1 MEASSS
7 PASMREV
14 LSIPLVQFEALTN
27 QLFASLATVS
37 PPTAASYSFSN
48 SLITAPDVESFVHC
62 EAALAEALNQ
72 SRLHQI
78 KQRRIEQ
85 LKEDIVALDW
95 RLNDICEK
103 LKEDKSELEEIIRE
117 AEVRVKAIDRTE
129 KGNVETPPFFLRATF
144 LPFFPFD
151 FSNFLWLTFFFL
163 PFGSPHPAS
172 IPADYMLAY
181 AQNLTNHTSAPLM
194 DTNPSP
200 DQMAPPAFRPPYPDD
215 AILRLGSLGRSGARL
230 TEPVG
235 EARIVGERE

>member
-14 LSIPLVQFEALTN
+14 LSIPLAQFEALTN
-27 QLFASLATVS
+27 QLFASLATV
-37 PPTAASYSFSN
+37 PPTAAAYSFSN
-48 SLITAPDVESFVHC
+48 SLTAPDVESFVHC
-62 EAALAEALNQ
+62 EVALAEALNQ
-72 SRLHQI
+72 ARLHQI

-103 LKEDKSELEEIIRE
+103 LKEDKSALEEIIRE

-129 KGNVETPPFFLRATF
+129 K
-144 LPFFPFD
+144 
-151 FSNFLWLTFFFL
+151 
-163 PFGSPHPAS
+163 
-172 IPADYMLAY
+172 
-181 AQNLTNHTSAPLM
+181 
-194 DTNPSP
+194 

-235 EARIVGERE
+235 EARIVGEPAPSPLGPARAPAPSAADTKRHPGHYRPPPAVIPDFGLDLSDD

>member
-1 MEASSS
+1 
-7 PASMREV
+7 MREV
-14 LSIPLVQFEALTN
+14 LSIPLAQFEALTN
-27 QLFASLATVS
+27 QLFASLATV
-37 PPTAASYSFSN
+37 PPTAAYSFSN
-48 SLITAPDVESFVHC
+48 SLTAPDVESFVHC

-72 SRLHQI
+72 ARLHQI

-95 RLNDICEK
+95 RLNDICQK

-129 KGNVETPPFFLRATF
+129 K
-144 LPFFPFD
+144 
-151 FSNFLWLTFFFL
+151 
-163 PFGSPHPAS
+163 AS
-172 IPADYMLAY
+172 IPADYILAY

-235 EARIVGERE
+235 EARIVGEPAPSPLGPARAPAPTAADTKRHPGHYRPPPAAIDFGLDLSDD

>member
-14 LSIPLVQFEALTN
+14 LSIPLAQFEALTN
-27 QLFASLATVS
+27 QLFASLATV
-37 PPTAASYSFSN
+37 PPTAAAYSFSN
-48 SLITAPDVESFVHC
+48 SLTAPDVESFVHC
-62 EAALAEALNQ
+62 EVALAEALNQ
-72 SRLHQI
+72 ARLHQI

-103 LKEDKSELEEIIRE
+103 LKEDKSALEEIIRE

-129 KGNVETPPFFLRATF
+129 K
-144 LPFFPFD
+144 
-151 FSNFLWLTFFFL
+151 
-163 PFGSPHPAS
+163 
-172 IPADYMLAY
+172 AY

-235 EARIVGERE
+235 EARIVGEPAPSPLGPARAPAPSAADTKRHPGHYRPPPAVIPDFGLDLSDD